1 MPLSV
6 VVQPAAE
13 PVSTA
18 TAKAHLRVDISTDD
32 TLIETLITAA
42 RDLVERHTRRSLIY
56 TGYRYTIDQFPGGP
70 ILLPR
75 SPAVSANSST
85 VFNYATPRIQYV
97 DTAGVTQTMT
107 VSTEYELDLASNPPR
122 IVQPPDIVW
131 PLAKEY
137 KVNAVTI
144 DFVSGYGSSA
154 SDVPALLRQAVL
166 MLVAHWYENREA
178 VGSGVGSEIP
188 LAVDSILRI
197 YSAGDYQ

>member
-32 TLIETLITAA
+32 TLIGTLITAA
-42 RDLVERHTRRSLIY
+42 REMVERHTRRSLIY
-56 TGYRYTIDQFPGGP
+56 TGYRYTLDYFPGGP
-70 ILLPR
+70 IHLPR
-75 SPAVSANSST
+75 LPVVSANAST
-85 VFNYATPRIQYV
+85 VFAYATPRIQYV
-97 DTAGVTQTMT
+97 DQAGVTQTMT

-122 IVQPPDIVW
+122 IVQPPDVVW
-131 PLAKEY
+131 PTPKSY
-137 KVNAVTI
+137 KVNAITI

-178 VGSGVGSEIP
+178 VGSVGTSVP